1 MGQRPA
7 EALQTRSSAL
17 LNRLVEHDTAVVGTP
32 ARAVS
37 GNGICG
43 STTFSTPFQTCA
55 QVVQT
60 RGGSCRHIASG
71 GNSGEVPVVAAA
83 AYHGDQRHRHTG
95 EAHECEHRL
104 RKPRSR
110 PWAPLHQAYAHRQP
124 ARRPRPSPGPWT
136 GCAARGKAA
145 GDHAAN
151 RPRGRGEAKFRR
163 LEQQFGRAAPVTS
176 VGVKA
181 STAVVGAT
189 IAFCTSPLSSP
200 VPAIHMGRSDSCGPT
215 LRAAARRKPP

>member
-17 LNRLVEHDTAVVGTP
+17 LNRLVEHNTAVVGTP

-95 EAHECEHRL
+95 EAHECEHRCGNREAGHGL
-104 RKPRSR
+104 LSTRRMPTASQ
-110 PWAPLHQAYAHRQP
+110 HG
-124 ARRPRPSPGPWT
+124 ARDRARVHGLDVQHGAKRRGITQQTGPG
-136 GCAARGKAA
+136 
-145 GDHAAN
+145 D
-151 RPRGRGEAKFRR
+151 
-163 LEQQFGRAAPVTS
+163 
-176 VGVKA
+176 GVKPNSA
-181 STAVVGAT
+181 GSN
-189 IAFCTSPLSSP
+189 SSSG
-200 VPAIHMGRSDSCGPT
+200 GR
-215 LRAAARRKPP
+215 LL